1 LVLIFII
8 HYLYRNSGRRTIG
21 AALTALMLGTT
32 GTAQIRDRTQHSA
45 PTGDN
50 QTQINAKKSKR
61 GPRALAVV
69 EFLPG
74 GAARLVPIALW
85 IDDRFYDASLY
96 GSNPEPMAIQPETVY
111 EVTDYGEPTGLFTVL
126 TPKEINGSWLAD
138 GRWKPQYA
146 FDQKLAEQAAK
157 QPKPKPVSN
166 PDDDRPTLRRSG
178 SSGSSSGNSS
188 GSGNSGTSGG
198 ASNSTAPS
206 SSPSSTNSNSSAN
219 STPPKS
225 VDDPD
230 RPTLK
235 KPAQDAATAAK
246 PSLGAGSSPSSTTAP
261 AAKTSASDENDPDR
275 PLLRRG
281 PQPVAS
287 ASSMPA
293 AAGSKAGANME
304 DAQSKLVTTMAKLGR
319 RSFPAVSDAGRYE
332 TRSLLYAMNAEE
344 RTQRSAQM
352 CDLALAEIRTFIS
365 KRNTPALAKTAAIT
379 DYDLRAFDLDFSNSP
394 TLVLTAKLPVPTA
407 KALRGGEFD
416 YFITVVAREDINGN
430 PIKIF
435 SSVTDSNHLDAFSR
449 MEIIDA
455 VDADANGRGDL
466 LFRQYSD
473 TGINYG
479 LYRVFPYQMQKVFE
493 GGSGI

>member
-1 LVLIFII
+1 VLIFII
-8 HYLYRNSGRRTIG
+8 HYLYRNSGRRAIAVATTVFLLG
-21 AALTALMLGTT
+21 AVGV
-32 GTAQIRDRTQHSA
+32 AQIRDRTQHSA
-45 PTGDN
+45 PTNDN

-74 GAARLVPIALW
+74 GSARLVPIALW

-126 TPKEINGSWLAD
+126 TPKEVNGSWLAD

-157 QPKPKPVSN
+157 QPKQKPVSN

-178 SSGSSSGNSS
+178 SSGSPSGNSS
-188 GSGNSGTSGG
+188 GAGNSGSAGG
-198 ASNSTAPS
+198 AGNSTTQSSAPS
-206 SSPSSTNSNSSAN
+206 SGSSNSSAN

-235 KPAQDAATAAK
+235 KPAQETAAAK
-246 PSLGAGSSPSSTTAP
+246 PSLGGTSSASSATAS
-261 AAKTSASDENDPDR
+261 AAKTSAGDENDPDR

-281 PQPVAS
+281 PQPAAS
-287 ASSMPA
+287 TASTPA
-293 AAGSKAGANME
+293 AAGSKAGAAME
-304 DAQSKLVTTMAKLGR
+304 DAQTKLVTTMARLGR

-365 KRNTPALAKTAAIT
+365 KRNTPALAKTAAIA
-379 DYDLRAFDLDFSNSP
+379 DYDLRGFDLDFSNSP

-479 LYRVFPYQMQKVFE
+479 LYRIFPYQMQKVFE